1 MIPGRTR
8 KFIGNFQM
16 PFSAAFKSI
25 LGLVLCVCS
34 QLSYAHFQLIYTE
47 TTIIEKPKP
56 VPAKLIFWHPMENG
70 HVMDMAK
77 PLEVSVY
84 HRGQPI
90 NITDQAQQAVFTGQ
104 HNSAISWDINIPI
117 KRSGDYVVVVTPE
130 PYYEASEDIYIQQIT
145 KVYLNRN
152 QMPTD
157 WDQLQGLKAEI
168 RPLAKPYNILVGSNF
183 RGQVLSAGKPVPFAE
198 IEVEYM
204 IAPPNMST
212 NQVSSNASM
221 ELPGGG
227 ITILSDAQ
235 GVFSMAI
242 PRAGYW
248 GFAALGVGA
257 DDTYQDKP
265 LSQDA
270 VIWVQAHELD

>member
-1 MIPGRTR
+1 
-8 KFIGNFQM
+8 
-16 PFSAAFKSI
+16 
-25 LGLVLCVCS
+25 
-34 QLSYAHFQLIYTE
+34 
-47 TTIIEKPKP
+47 
-56 VPAKLIFWHPMENG
+56 
-70 HVMDMAK
+70 
-77 PLEVSVY
+77 
-84 HRGQPI
+84 
-90 NITDQAQQAVFTGQ
+90 
-104 HNSAISWDINIPI
+104 
-117 KRSGDYVVVVTPE
+117 
-130 PYYEASEDIYIQQIT
+130 
-145 KVYLNRN
+145 
-152 QMPTD
+152 
-157 WDQLQGLKAEI
+157 
-168 RPLAKPYNILVGSNF
+168 
-183 RGQVLSAGKPVPFAE
+183 
-198 IEVEYM
+198 M

>member
-1 MIPGRTR
+1 
-8 KFIGNFQM
+8 M
-16 PFSAAFKSI
+16 PFSTVFKSI
-25 LGLVLCVCS
+25 FVLSICFCS
-34 QLSYAHFQLIYTE
+34 QLSYAHLQLIYTD
-47 TTIIEKPKP
+47 TTIVEKPKP

-84 HRGQPI
+84 HRGQAI
-90 NITDQAQQAVFTGQ
+90 NITDQAQQTLFTGL
-104 HNSAISWDINIPI
+104 HNSAISWDIDIPV

-157 WDQLQGLKAEI
+157 WDQLHGLKAEI
-168 RPLAKPYNILVGSNF
+168 LPLAKPYNILAGTNF
-183 RGQVLSAGKPVPFAE
+183 RGQVLKAGKPVPFAE

-204 IAPPNMST
+204 IAPPNLST
-212 NQVSSNASM
+212 SQVSSNASM

-242 PRAGYW
+242 PKAGYW
-248 GFAALGVGA
+248 GFAALGVGT

-270 VIWVQAHELD
+270 VIWVQAHELN